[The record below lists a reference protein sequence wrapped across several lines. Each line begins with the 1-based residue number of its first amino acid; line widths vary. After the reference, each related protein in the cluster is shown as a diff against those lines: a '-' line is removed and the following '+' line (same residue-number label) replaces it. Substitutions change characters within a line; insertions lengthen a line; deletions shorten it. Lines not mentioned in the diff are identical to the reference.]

1 MFENNVCKYHVF
13 GSSKYIQIRCQN
25 LTTVYSALPEYLN
38 FDFGGNLLRIPM
50 LNLTYSFT
58 EIGKDYVVINMFY
71 AERDVRNDQ
80 WNFGMN
86 FFINYITLFDYEDK
100 TVTFYSNENIITSAI
115 ISKESIQY
123 FAITTIAILFL
134 GCVLLIV
141 IIYNMNK

>member
-1 MFENNVCKYHVF
+1 
-13 GSSKYIQIRCQN
+13 
-25 LTTVYSALPEYLN
+25 
-38 FDFGGNLLRIPM
+38 
-50 LNLTYSFT
+50 
-58 EIGKDYVVINMFY
+58 MFY